1 MNKFSSNQSDSILS
15 TSWHVPMNIRCVGT
29 IHQLNQVE
37 LVLSVNFDAGMS
49 PTRIHR
55 LQKWIFSFHLSDK
68 KQCITLHPL
77 LLMSHTCVCVWV
89 NLTRTFNGIFRS
101 SVFNFQRHTR
111 THEMIFSL
119 PILYINELKTICVH
133 MKFQQ
138 LMSLQFFC
146 ITITRQDIQD
156 LSLFKRK
163 VHYLSQNRNSFLLNQ
178 KRAF

>member
-1 MNKFSSNQSDSILS
+1 MVLYLKYFMACPYKNSLCWDDPS
-15 TSWHVPMNIRCVGT
+15 T
-29 IHQLNQVE
+29 NQVE

-101 SVFNFQRHTR
+101 SVFNFQRHQNTWDD
-111 THEMIFSL
+111 IFLTLSWVRKETL
-119 PILYINELKTICVH
+119 NNLCAH
-133 MKFQQ
+133 MKQQ
-138 LMSLQFFC
+138 LMSLKFYC
-146 ITITRQDIQD
+146 ITITCQY
-156 LSLFKRK
+156 SG
-163 VHYLSQNRNSFLLNQ
+163 SFS
-178 KRAF
+178 F